1 MTKSKWLWYSFRSY
15 KLQIMHIEEFRVY
28 CLQKP
33 MVTEEF
39 PFDET
44 TLVFKVMGKMFA
56 LTGLDESAFKV
67 NLKCDPERSIEL
79 REQYDQI
86 IAGFHMNKKHWNTV
100 KPDGTI
106 PIELFK
112 ELIDHSYELVVKGLP
127 RKLRDQVKIN
137 P

>member
-1 MTKSKWLWYSFRSY
+1 MDV
-15 KLQIMHIEEFRVY
+15 EEFRMY

-56 LTGLDESAFKV
+56 LTGLDDPEFKV

-79 REQYDQI
+79 REQFDSI
-86 IAGFHMNKKHWNTV
+86 IAGFSIGIRLLTMALFPMNSLEN
-100 KPDGTI
+100 
-106 PIELFK
+106 
-112 ELIDHSYELVVKGLP
+112 
-127 RKLRDQVKIN
+127 
-137 P
+137 